1 MCAVSMLCFVCEH
14 VQMDGG
20 PRLMSGIILN
30 FSFTYSFI
38 EAGSLNQIQSYIMC
52 IVLLASLLK
61 GSLSLS
67 SRLQ

>member
-1 MCAVSMLCFVCEH
+1 
-14 VQMDGG
+14 MDGG